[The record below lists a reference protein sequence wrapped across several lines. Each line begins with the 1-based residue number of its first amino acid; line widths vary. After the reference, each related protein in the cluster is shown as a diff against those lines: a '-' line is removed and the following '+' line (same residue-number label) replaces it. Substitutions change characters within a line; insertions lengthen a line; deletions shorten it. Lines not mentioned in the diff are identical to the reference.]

1 MQMTSINIQSIKHHP
16 ICFVKLTFI
25 SNASIGLQTGM
36 DAYSSSSE
44 DWDTLP
50 KLSVSEVLQQIS
62 AEQIP
67 NEDHARKC
75 QDIALR
81 VIAVLEKDMGP
92 GLSGHVMV
100 AGSYGKGTAIA
111 NDSDYD
117 IVIFFNE
124 LEPPFTK
131 VLNRMEIAIKDN
143 AEKFKSFVWRFRSSI
158 HICFDIEGIQFD
170 LTPAA
175 QLDNNFPWNRWCCFA
190 PSLLTPY
197 PSQQYINTLKKIT
210 ELKDPEKL
218 SYLYSSSLSIDAV
231 IFVQRQSAFIH
242 SVIRLAKYWARHIN
256 TGRLQIRGKSLLVE
270 TVAIHACY
278 QLNPLEMTDRNMDRA
293 FLKFLELFSDANKLR
308 LYVFVN
314 YQREDIPDAVFH
326 QTPLV
331 LDPANP
337 YNNLLSPLNFPNLA
351 LKCFQE
357 AAQMTMKQVNK
368 WSEGESDDS
377 DAFRQI
383 FKNLYSKIGTSISR

>member
-1 MQMTSINIQSIKHHP
+1 
-16 ICFVKLTFI
+16 
-25 SNASIGLQTGM
+25 M
-36 DAYSSSSE
+36 DALSSSSS

-50 KLSVSEVLQQIS
+50 KRTVSEVLHQIS
-62 AEQIP
+62 KEQIP
-67 NEDHARKC
+67 SEEHARKC
-75 QDIALR
+75 QDIALH
-81 VIAVLEKDMGP
+81 VIAILEKDMGP

-131 VLNRMEIAIKDN
+131 VLYNMEAAIKDHSD
-143 AEKFKSFVWRFRSSI
+143 KFKGFSWRFRSSI
-158 HICFDIEGIQFD
+158 HICFDVEGIRFD
-170 LTPAA
+170 LAPAA

-190 PSLLTPY
+190 PSPLTPY
-197 PSQQYINTLKKIT
+197 PSQQYINTLKRIS

-218 SYLYSSSLSIDAV
+218 SYLFSSSLSIDAV
-231 IFVQRQSAFIH
+231 IFVQRQNAFVH
-242 SVIRLAKYWARHIN
+242 SVIRLAKHWARHIN
-256 TGRLQIRGKSLLVE
+256 TGRMQTRGKSLLVE

-278 QLNPLEMTDRNMDRA
+278 SLSPVEMIDRNMDKA
-293 FLKFLELFSDANKLR
+293 FLKFLEYFADANQLR

-314 YQREDIPDAVFH
+314 YQKEDIPDSVFN

-331 LDPANP
+331 LDPSNP
-337 YNNLLSPLNFPNLA
+337 YNNLLSPPNFPSLA

-357 AAQMTMKQVNK
+357 AAQITIKKVNI
-368 WSEGESDDS
+368 WNDDCESDVCE
-377 DAFRQI
+377 FKEI
-383 FKNLYSKIGTSISR
+383 FEYIKSKS